1 MAKKLRVKKSKE
13 EIKNELKINLERIS
27 TYSIPSEHKVGL
39 LVCKNCFINDLFF
52 ITTLNVASMNL
63 VIMNRWGN
71 ILYDETN
78 ANPTWDGENHPDGVY
93 YYMYTATGI
102 NGEILKGRGF
112 FHLVN
117 NN

>member
-1 MAKKLRVKKSKE
+1 
-13 EIKNELKINLERIS
+13 
-27 TYSIPSEHKVGL
+27 
-39 LVCKNCFINDLFF
+39 
-52 ITTLNVASMNL
+52 MNL